1 VRDGKVYTAGADS
14 KISVYGFNGRKLA
27 PETQVDAPGD
37 VWCMEIVGPFLFA
50 GCKTRE
56 GGLIQAW
63 NMDDGAQYK
72 LQVSDGMPS
81 HMTNVFALAVNYS
94 SGILFS
100 GGGLLE
106 VGAHSDPVIRVW
118 SLDGGAF
125 KCVHEMKG
133 HNGGIMSLQFV
144 LGEKFLVSGS
154 YDGTIG
160 VWNASN
166 GAMVSAIQQ
175 AHQHPLFSMTS
186 CALPNLGEFLFT
198 AGQGQMV
205 NVYQVLP
212 TGEQQVSLAQV
223 KEHDVG
229 TRGGSSVM
237 STGVVANKQGIPHL
251 AVGFSDGHLKM
262 YTLPDLKNAGFWKPH
277 NGEVF
282 SISVWHEQNMFAVGS
297 FDKSFSCFY
306 YQ

>member
-1 VRDGKVYTAGADS
+1 MDLLEYLKPASICAIRLVLS
-14 KISVYGFNGRKLA
+14 KCR
-27 PETQVDAPGD
+27 
-37 VWCMEIVGPFLFA
+37 
-50 GCKTRE
+50 
-56 GGLIQAW
+56 
-63 NMDDGAQYK
+63 
-72 LQVSDGMPS
+72 
-81 HMTNVFALAVNYS
+81 
-94 SGILFS
+94 S
-100 GGGLLE
+100 GGG
-106 VGAHSDPVIRVW
+106 GPVIRVW

-133 HNGGIMSLQFV
+133 HTGGIMSLQCV

-154 YDGTIG
+154 FDGTIG

-229 TRGGSSVM
+229 TRGHHHYHQV
-237 STGVVANKQGIPHL
+237 Q
-251 AVGFSDGHLKM
+251 
-262 YTLPDLKNAGFWKPH
+262 
-277 NGEVF
+277 
-282 SISVWHEQNMFAVGS
+282 
-297 FDKSFSCFY
+297 
-306 YQ
+306 